1 MPAALAAPTG
11 QDAAVQERE
20 ADVGALV
27 LRLVASTDAAATA
40 DLADLR
46 DAGRLSIVD
55 VRQNGRRV
63 DVRLQSEHDD
73 AWLIVVWFADLTLEH
88 ADSITAYRRPQPFRG
103 VPGGLV
109 IVLNGPSSVGKSTL
123 MRTFADRAVTPFA
136 CLDEP
141 LFGRPPAKFTAWPD
155 TLGPHVDG
163 VLAGLAAATRL
174 GNQFVMAAA
183 GIPQTRFQSAF
194 ADVETLYVGLDG
206 ELEVLVQRQLTQ
218 VDKFGG
224 LAEESM
230 AIHDG
235 WRYDLRI
242 DTVRESPDAA
252 ARRLADF
259 VQQRYGRTP

>member
-1 MPAALAAPTG
+1 MDASSAP
-11 QDAAVQERE
+11 EL
-20 ADVGALV
+20 ADVRGA
-27 LRLVASTDAAATA
+27 A
-40 DLADLR
+40 DE
-46 DAGRLSIVD
+46 LSVVE

-63 DVRLQSEHDD
+63 DARVRSEQGA
-73 AWLIVVWFADLTLEH
+73 AWLVVVWFTDPTLVE
-88 ADSITAYRRPQPFRG
+88 AESITVYPRPHPFDG

-109 IVLNGPSSVGKSTL
+109 IVVNGPSSVGKSTL

-141 LFGRPPAKFTAWPD
+141 LFGRPPATFTAWPD

-163 VLAGLAAATRL
+163 VLAGLVAAARL
-174 GNQFVMAAA
+174 GNQFVVSAA
-183 GIPQTRFQSAF
+183 GISQDRFESAF
-194 ADVETLYVGLDG
+194 SGVERLYVGLDG
-206 ELEVLVQRQLTQ
+206 SLDVLVQRQLTQ

-230 AIHDG
+230 GIHDG

-242 DTVRESPDAA
+242 DTVAETPDAA
-252 ARRLADF
+252 ARLLADF

>member
-1 MPAALAAPTG
+1 MG
-11 QDAAVQERE
+11 EI
-20 ADVGALV
+20 V
-27 LRLVASTDAAATA
+27 LRLLASPMDTVRST
-40 DLADLR
+40 DLADVR
-46 DAGRLSIVD
+46 DAGRLSVVD

-63 DVRLQSEHDD
+63 DVRVEGEHDD
-73 AWLIVVWFADLTLEH
+73 AWLLVVWFADLTLDE
-88 ADSITAYRRPQPFRG
+88 AESISAYPRPHRFRG

-141 LFGRPPAKFTAWPD
+141 FFGRPPARFTAWPE

-163 VLAGLAAATRL
+163 VLAGLAAAARL
-174 GNQFVMAAA
+174 GNQFVVSAA
-183 GIPQTRFQSAF
+183 GIPQAQFESAL
-194 ADVETLYVGLDG
+194 ADVETLFVGLDG
-206 ELEVLVQRQLTQ
+206 SLAALVQRQLEQ

-230 AIHDG
+230 SVHDG

-252 ARRLADF
+252 ARLLIDLIER
-259 VQQRYGRTP
+259 RYGRTP

>member
-1 MPAALAAPTG
+1 MR
-11 QDAAVQERE
+11 DAA
-20 ADVGALV
+20 G
-27 LRLVASTDAAATA
+27 
-40 DLADLR
+40 
-46 DAGRLSIVD
+46 GLSVVE

-63 DVRLQSEHDD
+63 DARVQSEHGD
-73 AWLIVVWFADLTLEH
+73 AWLVVVWFTDLALVDAE
-88 ADSITAYRRPQPFRG
+88 SITVHPRPRPFGG

-141 LFGRPPAKFTAWPD
+141 FFGRPPARFTAWPD

-163 VLAGLAAATRL
+163 VLAGLAAAARL
-174 GNQFVMAAA
+174 GNQFVVSAA
-183 GIPQTRFQSAF
+183 GISQRRFESALR
-194 ADVETLYVGLDG
+194 DVERLYVGLDG
-206 ELEVLVQRQLTQ
+206 ALDVLVQRQLEQ

-230 AIHDG
+230 GIHDG

-242 DTVRESPDAA
+242 DTVVERPDAA
-252 ARRLADF
+252 ARVLADF